1 MSARSTV
8 SRSPAA
14 RLGVLAVG
22 ATVVFSCLAG
32 CESAKSAPAAGEK
45 EPPRA
50 VAGKPLPTTEKQ
62 TVGMVPGA
70 ALVEPPDLNE
80 ATPEDQTVELT
91 TVEKEVTISGKKVLA
106 ETYNGSL
113 VGPTLH
119 VVPGQHVTLK
129 LTNKLRTSTNLHF
142 HGLHLSPEGHAD
154 NIKLSVQPG
163 QTLTYDL
170 DIPKDQPLGTYWY
183 HDHDMCAKDSGASM
197 PGMTMPAAPKK
208 ASCAG
213 TESQVGAGLSGTIIV
228 GDSRAS
234 LPSDYRRVTAHT
246 LALKDA
252 QISSTSSIV
261 YPDGV
266 LEPASPTTRLVNG
279 QYRPTLTMKAGETQL
294 WRLANVGYAIDY
306 DLQLDGG
313 TFTVVNQDGN
323 PSATPTRVKHLLIPP
338 GGRFDVLVTA
348 GAPGSTWLR
357 TLAYSTGSDGDDY
370 PDTTLMKVNVQQGD
384 GDAEPAAADTP
395 PGAATSPQLTGPL
408 TGALP
413 DLSGE
418 TVAQSRSLVLS
429 DDGGNNFYINGKLY
443 DMKPT
448 FDKPATLGT
457 VEEWTLTNTANQNHP
472 FHLHTVPFQVLSVN
486 GVPQPPADYRDEVI
500 VPHSVN
506 GKPGKV
512 VIRMRF
518 TDFTGQW
525 MFHCHIT
532 GHEDNGMMGSLNV
545 VAAGEQG

>member
-1 MSARSTV
+1 MFSA
-8 SRSPAA
+8 
-14 RLGVLAVG
+14 
-22 ATVVFSCLAG
+22 LAG
-32 CESAKSAPAAGEK
+32 CESAKPAPAAGERR
-45 EPPRA
+45 PAPA
-50 VAGKPLPTTEKQ
+50 AAGKPLPTTEKQ
-62 TVGMVPGA
+62 TAGMVPGA

-119 VVPGQHVTLK
+119 VVPGQRLTLK
-129 LTNKLRTSTNLHF
+129 LTNKLGTSTNLHF
-142 HGLHLSPEGHAD
+142 HGLHLSPGGHAD
-154 NIKLSVQPG
+154 NITLSVEPG
-163 QTLTYDL
+163 RTLTYDL

-183 HDHDMCAKDSGASM
+183 HDHDMCPKDGHSM
-197 PGMTMPAAPKK
+197 PGMTMPDAPKN
-208 ASCAG
+208 SRCDG

-228 GDSRAS
+228 GDSRES

-279 QYRPTLTMKAGETQL
+279 QYRPTLTMRAGETQL

-323 PSATPTRVKHLLIPP
+323 PSATPARVKHLLIPP

-370 PDTTLMKVNVQQGD
+370 PDTTLMKVDVRP
-384 GDAEPAAADTP
+384 GDADAEQAAAEAP

-413 DLSGE
+413 DLSQE
-418 TVAQSRSLVLS
+418 SVARSRSLVLS

-448 FDKPATLGT
+448 FTQPATLGT

-486 GVPQPPADYRDEVI
+486 GVAQPPADFRDEVI

-506 GKPGKV
+506 GKAGKV

-525 MFHCHIT
+525 MFHCHVT
-532 GHEDNGMMGSLNV
+532 GHEDNGMMGSLTV
-545 VAAGEQG
+545 VAADGQG